1 MAVTK
6 VFLTVEMLVV
16 WRVDKMV
23 ARLVVL
29 WVVLLVVLKVVML
42 AVKTAVKLVGCWVD
56 WLAV

>member
-1 MAVTK
+1 MAVTT
-6 VFLTVEMLVV
+6 VFLTAEMLVV